1 TSDHFSRLRSV
12 LHPHSP
18 SPGPTPALPEKTQT
32 WEESN
37 EDSGHCH
44 YGVCCVCL
52 HYRRLCS
59 LAPQNCLVR
68 WFPCFQL
75 LPSASLRTVEAGLLQ
90 HPVALFAFDRALPI
104 LSNQQTAGILLR
116 PLFHQQPY
124 AEFAD
129 HLVDGFVVLVN
140 VMDFFDPERRISER
154 IVLGG
159 FKRAHLKF
167 RGRLIV
173 FDLSNEVIFLHAGV
187 CRAPQ

>member
-1 TSDHFSRLRSV
+1 M

-18 SPGPTPALPEKTQT
+18 FPGPTTALPEKTQI
-32 WEESN
+32 WEESS

-44 YGVCCVCL
+44 SGVCGVYL
-52 HYRRLCS
+52 RHRRLRL
-59 LAPQNCLVR
+59 LARQSCLMF

-90 HPVALFAFDRALPI
+90 DPVALFAFDRALPI

-129 HLVDGFVVLVN
+129 HLVDGFVVFVN
-140 VMDFFDPERRISER
+140 VVDFFDPERRVSER

-159 FKRAHLKF
+159 FKR
-167 RGRLIV
+167 
-173 FDLSNEVIFLHAGV
+173 
-187 CRAPQ
+187 